1 MNFQSEEDYNNY
13 FNNNVLNST
22 DSMEI
27 MLHKLC
33 CVNGNNLIIDY
44 RIFKSIGSTSTYN
57 AIFKHVDDIVSNTM
71 TKFPILNVHLS
82 MKSLSIVDTD
92 KHSQF
97 LINLIQHFNRTYKN
111 ILDVGNIYLAPSIF
125 VQVFSIFSFVID
137 KDTKKKIN
145 IVEKHKNKSQI
156 SLQS

>member
-33 CVNGNNLIIDY
+33 CVYGNNLIIDY
-44 RIFKSIGSTSTYN
+44 RIFKSIGSTSTYD
-57 AIFKHVDDIVSNTM
+57 AIFKHIDDMVQYTISI
-71 TKFPILNVHLS
+71 FPNLNVRIS
-82 MKSLSIVDTD
+82 MKSLSIVDAD
-92 KHSQF
+92 KHRQF

-111 ILDVGNIYLAPSIF
+111 ILDLGYIYLAPSIF

-137 KDTKKKIN
+137 KETKKKIH

-156 SLQS
+156 SLQL